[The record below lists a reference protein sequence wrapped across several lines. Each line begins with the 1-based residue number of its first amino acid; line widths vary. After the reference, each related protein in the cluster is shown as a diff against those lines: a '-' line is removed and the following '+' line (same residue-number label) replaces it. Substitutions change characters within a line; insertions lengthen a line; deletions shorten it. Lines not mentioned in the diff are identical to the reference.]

1 MTPFLIADRGH
12 CSFVN
17 KVRHMEDSGAAIG
30 IVIDNYEDDVST
42 VVMTDDG
49 SGSGIRI
56 PSMLI
61 GKADGEILIDFMK
74 TANDSEL
81 ESLVLMAKFEM
92 HRPDNRVEYDIW
104 FSASD

>member
-1 MTPFLIADRGH
+1 
-12 CSFVN
+12 
-17 KVRHMEDSGAAIG
+17 MEDSGAAIG